1 MDGPFSSTE
10 CFNSTQGL
18 CHLQTATV
26 SHTRPNPPT
35 KPLYS
40 ITLSPQKSSRTVQ
53 VPSHSK
59 RARLRPAP
67 WYLHLCPPRNT
78 TFLPPPHPAAAPRCV
93 LDGPQGPQADHA
105 LRRALRHLLSQTSAG
120 AGRVGAS
127 SSPFH
132 LTRGATGPKRANRE
146 GPEKAERHQKK
157 SIDSFLAKMAGE
169 ERKLLES
176 MRSCGFSVQDVLH
189 AYWVP
194 PVHAGF
200 SLQTWT
206 LGY

>member
-1 MDGPFSSTE
+1 MLQLNTRSLSPANRHSVTHQTKST
-10 CFNSTQGL
+10 NK
-18 CHLQTATV
+18 ATV
-26 SHTRPNPPT
+26 LNHPFTSEVLQNSPSP
-35 KPLYS
+35 
-40 ITLSPQKSSRTVQ
+40 ITLQKGQAPTGTLVPPSLSSSQ
-53 VPSHSK
+53 HHLPS
-59 RARLRPAP
+59 
-67 WYLHLCPPRNT
+67 
-78 TFLPPPHPAAAPRCV
+78 PPHPAAAPRCV